1 MFPPESM
8 TRKVTV
14 PIRVTRQS
22 SLCSVITPRAD
33 FPIIHWNKKQKK
45 SKFSQICQP
54 NQFSRERDRLKLLP
68 ILIYQTIRWVTKRQR
83 MEKKSTMRNQSTRM
97 DMMSSRRTEREKRK
111 PERLLQDV
119 RFSSSRSSL
128 RWKSIWVRVSG
139 RKWPN
144 CWAWQRRRWANE
156 LIKLF
161 RRAHVSAKSLRVERW
176 KNFEPSNFQTRP
188 LDCSISV

>member
-1 MFPPESM
+1 MEILKLFTEF
-8 TRKVTV
+8 K
-14 PIRVTRQS
+14 
-22 SLCSVITPRAD
+22 
-33 FPIIHWNKKQKK
+33 NKK
-45 SKFSQICQP
+45 SKFSQICQR
-54 NQFSRERDRLKLLP
+54 NQFSRERDRLKRLP
-68 ILIYQTIRWVTKRQR
+68 ILIYQTIRWVTKRQP
-83 MEKKSTMRNQSTRM
+83 MEKKSTMMNQSTRM

-128 RWKSIWVRVSG
+128 RWKSIWARVSG

-176 KNFEPSNFQTRP
+176 KIFEPLDSKPVRLIVQFQFIKMTPSKTSR
-188 LDCSISV
+188 LLSRLFQILLLNRSKLS